1 MLGSVR
7 AYKKMKEDFEDELY
21 DEDPFDEEGHEGESS
36 DEMSFLEHL
45 EAFRWT
51 IIYCLS
57 AFAGGA
63 ILVGIFI
70 GPISRGFQYPLSRA
84 YGSAE
89 VAGQNLITYSPMG
102 VFSVL
107 IQVIFLGGFLM
118 ALPFVIYIL
127 ARFIGPALN
136 PRELKVVKPCCF
148 ATCLLFVLG
157 VLFSFFLVLPMT
169 LTFSVKFNQ
178 FFGFELFWAASDYYS
193 LVVWFSLA
201 MGFFFQFPMVII
213 LLVYLE
219 VVSTDMLRRFRRH
232 VFLCLAI
239 FSALVTPGGDPIT
252 LMIMTAPMYGF
263 YELAILIGRK
273 LEEKRMNR
281 AFEA

>member
-1 MLGSVR
+1 MRSH
-7 AYKKMKEDFEDELY
+7 MEENSDQEMFPEDGQDEPALT
-21 DEDPFDEEGHEGESS
+21 
-36 DEMSFLEHL
+36 MSFLDHL

-63 ILVGIFI
+63 ILVGVFI
-70 GPISRGFQYPLSRA
+70 GPISRGFQYPLNRA

-89 VAGQNLITYSPMG
+89 LASQNLITYSPMG

-107 IQVIFLGGFLM
+107 IQVVFLGGLLM
-118 ALPFVIYIL
+118 SLPFIIYMM
-127 ARFIGPALN
+127 ARFVGPALN
-136 PRELKVVKPCCF
+136 ERELRVVRPCCV

-169 LTFSVKFNQ
+169 LTFSVKINE
-178 FFGFELFWAASDYYS
+178 FFGFDLLWAASDYYS

-219 VVSTDMLRRFRRH
+219 IVSTTMLRRFRRH
-232 VFLCLAI
+232 VFLGLAI

-252 LMIMTAPMYGF
+252 LMMMTAPMYGF
-263 YELAILIGRK
+263 Y
-273 LEEKRMNR
+273 
-281 AFEA
+281 